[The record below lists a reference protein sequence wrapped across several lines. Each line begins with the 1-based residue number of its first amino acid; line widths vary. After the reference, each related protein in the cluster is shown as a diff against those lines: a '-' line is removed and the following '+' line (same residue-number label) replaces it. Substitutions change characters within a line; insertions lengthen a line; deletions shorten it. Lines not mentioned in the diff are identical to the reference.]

1 MGTFLG
7 GSIVLQPPPEVAPR
21 CRGNDLVSPLGTE
34 IFAIVLPSTASVSM
48 CNLHRWHRSIPH
60 QGGDS
65 VGRLVGRV
73 AALSRV
79 PSSSTA
85 KVDGSAFGVGHGDRD
100 CDQVIVGQTFPIA
113 LELDR

>member
-1 MGTFLG
+1 LLPLAISTPALLIRA
-7 GSIVLQPPPEVAPR
+7 SSLVA
-21 CRGNDLVSPLGTE
+21 
-34 IFAIVLPSTASVSM
+34 
-48 CNLHRWHRSIPH
+48 WHRSIPH

-73 AALSRV
+73 QPCRGSIV
-79 PSSSTA
+79 FHA